1 MTDLEEIPIEHDL
14 VEWLKTNKIDRSF
27 GTILAKKAWIYSV
40 HAIKEAVCKHNWT
53 QHIDWTELLTDDNGK
68 LIKNEELWED
78 FIQFIRAIRKD
89 KSDWIRTT
97 QPFLA
102 PRILSNPYIIT
113 RKDCAER
120 KCKDCAE
127 RKCAEP
133 C

>member
-40 HAIKEAVCKHNWT
+40 KAIKEAVCRRNMT
-53 QHIDWTELLTDDNGK
+53 QKQDWKLLLTDDSGNISRDK
-68 LIKNEELWED
+68 ELWQD
-78 FIQFIRAIRKD
+78 FLQFIRAIQKD

-113 RKDCAER
+113 HS
-120 KCKDCAE
+120 
-127 RKCAEP
+127 
-133 C
+133 